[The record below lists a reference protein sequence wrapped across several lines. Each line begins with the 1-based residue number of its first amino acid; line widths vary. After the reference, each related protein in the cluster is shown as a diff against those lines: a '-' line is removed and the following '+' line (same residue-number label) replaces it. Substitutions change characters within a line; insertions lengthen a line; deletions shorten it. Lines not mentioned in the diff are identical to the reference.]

1 MSFLGCAPW
10 PVVFCILTERQ
21 HGSLSFNLCHGPACW
36 APARVQRSHLW
47 GMCVEGGTQ
56 FGGPS
61 LTQYVRQQISLFS
74 PLLTAQVPTLYP
86 RKCCQGRWA
95 RVMVREPR
103 VMCGCSV
110 CLDKC
115 VVSKACLII
124 LLLLLFFFLQVLL
137 PLLLLGDPCI
147 LCTCV
152 RASACMCECFHMSR
166 QEWNPRGPTRL
177 DSGY

>member
-1 MSFLGCAPW
+1 MRTLASCLLHPSWSATQELKFQPVPW
-10 PVVFCILTERQ
+10 PCVLGPCQ
-21 HGSLSFNLCHGPACW
+21 GSEVTLVRHVCGRGDSVW
-36 APARVQRSHLW
+36 
-47 GMCVEGGTQ
+47 
-56 FGGPS
+56 GPS
-61 LTQYVRQQISLFS
+61 FTQYVRQQISLFS

-95 RVMVREPR
+95 RVAVREPR

-124 LLLLLFFFLQVLL
+124 LLLLLSFFFFFSGPFAFAAPGGPMHSVYM
-137 PLLLLGDPCI
+137 
-147 LCTCV
+147 CV

>member
-1 MSFLGCAPW
+1 MLVVKWNFIEKRLHVSFLGCAPW
-10 PVVFCILTERQ
+10 PVVFCVLTERQ

-95 RVMVREPR
+95 WVTVREPR

-124 LLLLLFFFLQVLL
+124 LLLFLFSFFLQVLFAFAA
-137 PLLLLGDPCI
+137 PGGPMHFVYMC
-147 LCTCV
+147 
-152 RASACMCECFHMSR
+152 AS
-166 QEWNPRGPTRL
+166 
-177 DSGY
+177 